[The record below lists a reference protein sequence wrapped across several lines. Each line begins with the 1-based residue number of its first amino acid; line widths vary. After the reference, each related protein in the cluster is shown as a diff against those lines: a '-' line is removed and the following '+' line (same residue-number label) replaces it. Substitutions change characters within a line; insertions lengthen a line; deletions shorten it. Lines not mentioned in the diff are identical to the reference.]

1 MDYNKKE
8 QLLDKINGLRLT
20 STNASD
26 TLYNR
31 GVVDA
36 FRRTNGFFDEE
47 LVPEVPQYVIDWY
60 EENKGNLDYNLW
72 NFIMDW
78 DEQEPSEFINW
89 FNRIMKLYVL
99 SGSADEDIKQFIIE
113 AVKKLS
119 GEEDKEVD
127 E

>member
-8 QLLDKINGLRLT
+8 QLFDKINGLRLT

-36 FRRTNGFFDEE
+36 FRCTNEFF
-47 LVPEVPQYVIDWY
+47 
-60 EENKGNLDYNLW
+60 
-72 NFIMDW
+72 
-78 DEQEPSEFINW
+78 
-89 FNRIMKLYVL
+89 
-99 SGSADEDIKQFIIE
+99 DEDIKQFIIE

-119 GEEDKEVD
+119 SEEDKEVD